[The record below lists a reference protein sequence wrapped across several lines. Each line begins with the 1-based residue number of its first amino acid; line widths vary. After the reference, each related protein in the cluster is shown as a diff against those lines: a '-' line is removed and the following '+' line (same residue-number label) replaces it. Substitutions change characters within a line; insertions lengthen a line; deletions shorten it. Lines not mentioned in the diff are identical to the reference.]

1 MLFPMCFLTLEIHLL
16 FLLVSQGR
24 EEQVLFREG
33 RGGRH
38 DIATVQ
44 IKEEG
49 EVGTSSKAGKK
60 KKNERS
66 D

>member
-1 MLFPMCFLTLEIHLL
+1 MFSHLGNSPS
-16 FLLVSQGR
+16 FSADFTMLVSQGR
-24 EEQVLFREG
+24 EEQVPFKKG
-33 RGGRH
+33 RRGRH
-38 DIATVQ
+38 DIVAVH
-44 IKEEG
+44 IKEES